1 MSSEGITAKVF
12 RFPRPASP
20 PAARSIHLIDIENL
34 IGGTKFSEGDVAAVA
49 QRYKA
54 LAGVGEDDFVVVAS
68 SHHTA
73 LATWFGWPDAR
84 RLVRSGVDGAD
95 LALIEVIERE
105 NLAMRFDRVV
115 IASGDGIFAVPAAK
129 LQQREVEVT
138 IVSRPEFL
146 SRALRLA
153 SRDIRILDSEPD
165 LGPVIAARVA

>member
-1 MSSEGITAKVF
+1 MSEGIPAKVF
-12 RFPRPASP
+12 SFPRPASL

-34 IGGTKFSEGDVAAVA
+34 IGGTNFYEGDVAAVA
-49 QRYKA
+49 ERYRS
-54 LAGVGEDDFVVVAS
+54 LAGVGEDDLVVVAS

-73 LATWFGWPDAR
+73 PATWFGWPDAR

-95 LALIEVIERE
+95 MALIEVIEKE

-129 LQQREVEVT
+129 LQQRGVKIT

-153 SRDIRILDSEPD
+153 SRDIRILGSQPD
-165 LGPVIAARVA
+165 LGPVVAARVA